1 MLNIEGIATRSLS
14 QEMRNLTRSILV
26 IGFTVLNIAIACG
39 QRPRPS
45 TTQPKPSPTPGLEKE
60 QDQPTARRQVTINLK
75 TGAPVTGQF
84 IQADASVVQI
94 EVAGNLLKIKLDDV
108 VSVVFAPEFLPKQ
121 LAPPESSKDEDANR
135 ALRSLRKLAGAT
147 AIGINFQEY
156 GSRLIDVKNEVDEAT
171 SRMQSGDLKTELTLA
186 MEAYVDAGQAWN
198 QMLRYDFM
206 LPNAE
211 PGLTLIRK
219 YSLQPTE
226 LVPGNRNTLA
236 LPRNYVLSTLWAA
249 ARAHIDRANS
259 LLASAQSPAPA
270 EVANAST
277 TGETV
282 TKPVNVV
289 GTWFVTL
296 TVGNQSSQT
305 RFLITSTG
313 NQLTGQFKSLYGT
326 TPVNRIDLAGNTI
339 NASFQDVIDRQ
350 PVTVDL
356 LATIDGDKMSGTAR
370 ITTAN
375 GQSATVPISGIRQ

>member
-1 MLNIEGIATRSLS
+1 MNLS
-14 QEMRNLTRSILV
+14 MKYLTRSILI
-26 IGFTVLNIAIACG
+26 IGFTVLNIAIAFG
-39 QRPRPS
+39 QRTRPS
-45 TTQPKPSPTPGLEKE
+45 ATQPKPSPTPRLEKE
-60 QDQPTARRQVTINLK
+60 QDQPTTRRQVTINLK

-121 LAPPESSKDEDANR
+121 LATPEPSKDEDANR

-147 AIGINFQEY
+147 VIGINFQEY
-156 GSRLIDVKNEVDEAT
+156 GSRLIDVKNEVDEAI
-171 SRMQSGDLKTELTLA
+171 SRMQSGDLKTELILA

-249 ARAHIDRANS
+249 ARVHIDRANS
-259 LLASAQSPAPA
+259 LLASPHLPANTTPS

-277 TGETV
+277 TGETSA
-282 TKPVNVV
+282 KPVNIV
-289 GTWFVTL
+289 GTWLVTL
-296 TVGNQSSQT
+296 TVGSQSSKT

-313 NQLTGQFKSLYGT
+313 NRLTGQFMSAYGI
-326 TPVNRIDLAGNTI
+326 TPVNRIDRTGNTI

-350 PVTVDL
+350 QVTIDL
-356 LATIDGDKMSGTAR
+356 LATIDGDQMSGTAR
-370 ITTAN
+370 ITAAN
-375 GQSATVPISGIRQ
+375 GQSVTVPISGIRQ